1 MDLTD
6 TFHQEDTIT
15 LTEEEK
21 KEAGQLQMEER
32 LRRKNPLA
40 WDNLM
45 AKQREEQ
52 SESIQRFLA
61 TRSVDDASQA
71 LMHFQSSRPSQHEGY
86 DLPTALSDAFQMLT
100 PPGFRP
106 NPLYP
111 TYEHFAKAFPLHGS
125 SPYDP
130 MRGLVPVP
138 GSSTQVQTSATAF
151 PANLHRSSPYDP
163 MTSLPPT
170 GRSFQVQADTAAG
183 PTTEMSAPPHPRSGQ
198 YGDLLPSRGLSTLS
212 RTTATNTHG
221 TSTSP
226 PHPFSSR
233 PSQVLR
239 RRSSGNLKLSALRLP
254 AMQNS
259 PESLSAHSPKKQQTL
274 PPFAHASPEA
284 RIASPL
290 DRSNPSHPPNGPVP
304 IPGSNTQVQTSTATS
319 PKVTVNAAREDAR
332 TQTVT
337 ASSADST
344 SPTFKANPRFVK
356 ILAREA
362 EKMAL
367 EKKC

>member
-32 LRRKNPLA
+32 LRRKNPVA

-71 LMHFQSSRPSQHEGY
+71 LMHFQSSRPSQNEGY
-86 DLPTALSDAFQMLT
+86 DLPTAVSDAFQMLT

-106 NPLYP
+106 NPMYP

-138 GSSTQVQTSATAF
+138 GSNTQVQTSATAF

-163 MTSLPPT
+163 MTSVPPT
-170 GRSFQVQADTAAG
+170 GRSNQVQADIAAW
-183 PTTEMSAPPHPRSGQ
+183 PTTDISAPPYPRSGQ
-198 YGDLLPSRGLSTLS
+198 FGDLVPSRGLDTLS

-221 TSTSP
+221 TSTRP

-239 RRSSGNLKLSALRLP
+239 RRSSGNSTLSTLRLP
-254 AMQNS
+254 ARENS
-259 PESLSAHSPKKQQTL
+259 PESLSPKKQQTL
-274 PPFAHASPEA
+274 PPFAHLSPKAS
-284 RIASPL
+284 IASPL
-290 DRSNPSHPPNGPVP
+290 NRSNPSHPPNGPVP
-304 IPGSNTQVQTSTATS
+304 IPGSNTQMQTSAAAS
-319 PKVTVNAAREDAR
+319 PDATVNAAREDAR

-337 ASSADST
+337 TLSADST